1 MGLHSKLSSA
11 LRDQK
16 TLPWLPKIS
25 EDLVNSAWE
34 ALYAESGYTQQTYS
48 TSRIIEKNV
57 HAKRNV
63 LGTLVFD
70 NFESEVILEKLS
82 VNNEAGFEEL
92 GLCFGKADQ
101 SAIEYQLSELQLAF
115 NLIAKIPSLFIT
127 VLTLVRSIHI
137 LSAESD
143 QHDVSFSDPTIPF
156 SIFISM
162 PSVHETNSSIRL
174 AEAIIH
180 EAMHLQLTLIERLCP
195 LILEDNKK
203 LFSPWKNEDRK
214 PSGVLH
220 ALYVFSV
227 IYVALPLILP
237 ANNKFIVQRRSDI
250 EDQVLKIG
258 DFRLLN
264 GLSLLGQLFRNNLF
278 SYFDEHL
285 VSDSGSSINPLGEL
299 HDSE

>member
-1 MGLHSKLSSA
+1 MNLHSKLSSA

-25 EDLVNSAWE
+25 EGLVNSTWE
-34 ALYAESGYTQQTYS
+34 ALYAESGYTQQNYS
-48 TSRIIEKNV
+48 TARIIAKSV
-57 HAKRNV
+57 HVDCTV
-63 LGTLVFD
+63 LGTLAFD
-70 NFESEVILEKLS
+70 NFEGEVILEKLS
-82 VNNEAGFEEL
+82 SNNEAEFEAL
-92 GLCFGKADQ
+92 GLCFTKADK
-101 SAIEYQLSELQLAF
+101 SAIEYQLSELKLAF
-115 NLIAKIPSLFIT
+115 NLIAESHSLFIT

-180 EAMHLQLTLIERLCP
+180 EAMHLQLTLIEKLCP
-195 LILEDNKK
+195 LIFEDNKK
-203 LFSPWKNEDRK
+203 LFSPWKNEDRR

-227 IYVALPLILP
+227 IYSSLPLLNTADEQFVARRGLEIKKQILE
-237 ANNKFIVQRRSDI
+237 IDS
-250 EDQVLKIG
+250 
-258 DFRLLN
+258 FRLMR
-264 GLSLLGQLFRNNLF
+264 GFTPIGQAFKDNLYACFDKLFF
-278 SYFDEHL
+278 
-285 VSDSGSSINPLGEL
+285 
-299 HDSE
+299 

>member
-16 TLPWLPKIS
+16 TLPWFPEIS
-25 EDLVNSAWE
+25 EDLVNSAWGG
-34 ALYAESGYTQQTYS
+34 LYTESGYTQQNYS

-63 LGTLVFD
+63 LDTLVFD
-70 NFESEVILEKLS
+70 NFEGEVILEKLPD
-82 VNNEAGFEEL
+82 NNETGFEGL
-92 GLCFGKADQ
+92 GLCFSKADQ
-101 SAIEYQLSELQLAF
+101 SAIEYQLSELKLAF
-115 NLIAKIPSLFIT
+115 NLIADIPSLYIT
-127 VLTLVRSIHI
+127 VLALVRSIHI

-162 PSVHETNSSIRL
+162 PSAHETNSSIRL

-180 EAMHLQLTLIERLCP
+180 EAMHLQLSLIESFCP

-203 LFSPWKNEDRK
+203 LFSPWKNENRR
-214 PSGVLH
+214 PSGVFH

-227 IYVALPLILP
+227 IYTSLPLLNISNKQFVQQRGLEIKNQILE
-237 ANNKFIVQRRSDI
+237 IDS
-250 EDQVLKIG
+250 
-258 DFRLLN
+258 FRLTE
-264 GLSLLGQLFRNNLF
+264 GFTPIGQVFKDNLF
-278 SYFDEHL
+278 ACFDKPFL
-285 VSDSGSSINPLGEL
+285 
-299 HDSE
+299 

>member
-16 TLPWLPKIS
+16 ALPWLPKIS

-34 ALYAESGYTQQTYS
+34 ALYAESGYTQQNYS
-48 TSRIIEKNV
+48 SSRIIENNV

-63 LGTLVFD
+63 SGTLVFD
-70 NFESEVILEKLS
+70 NFEGEVILEKLPGT
-82 VNNEAGFEEL
+82 NEAGFEAL
-92 GLCFGKADQ
+92 GLCFAKADQ
-101 SAIEYQLSELQLAF
+101 SATAYQLSELKLAF
-115 NLIAKIPSLFIT
+115 NLIAEIPSLFIT

-143 QHDVSFSDPTIPF
+143 QHDVSFSGPTIPF

-180 EAMHLQLTLIERLCP
+180 EAMHLQLTLIERLRP
-195 LILEDNKK
+195 LIIEDENK
-203 LFSPWKNEDRK
+203 LFSPWKNEDRR

-220 ALYVFSV
+220 ALYVFAV
-227 IYVALPLILP
+227 IYTSYPLLNIS
-237 ANNKFIVQRRSDI
+237 NKPFIRQRRLEIRNQILEIYS
-250 EDQVLKIG
+250 
-258 DFRLLN
+258 FRLTQGFTLI
-264 GLSLLGQLFRNNLF
+264 GQNFKDNLF
-278 SYFDEHL
+278 ACFDKPIKL
-285 VSDSGSSINPLGEL
+285 
-299 HDSE
+299 